1 MKCIVS
7 FLFLNIFLFTS
18 NLSIAQSAKINT
30 VQIAVDKLKAA
41 MVSGVRAELE
51 MITSDQLSYGHSG
64 GHVEGKSEFI
74 EKLVTGKSD
83 FVSID
88 ITDQTI
94 NIKGK
99 TAIVRHRL
107 NAVTNDNGKPGNVK
121 LIVLLVFSKEQG
133 YWRLFARQALKA

>member
-1 MKCIVS
+1 MKYIVS
-7 FLFLNIFLFTS
+7 FLLVNIFLFTT
-18 NLSIAQSAKINT
+18 NLCVAQSTKLKT
-30 VQIAVDKLKAA
+30 VQVAVDKLKAA
-41 MVSGVRAELE
+41 MISGVRAELV
-51 MITSDQLSYGHSG
+51 MITSDQLTYGHSG

-99 TAIVRHRL
+99 TAIVRHYL

-121 LIVLLVFSKEQG
+121 LIILLVFSKEQG
-133 YWRLFARQALKA
+133 HWRLLARQAIKA